1 MKYAYIGCRTTKE
14 RNARGKGI
22 KAFQIDPA
30 GEWHLL
36 QLVPDI
42 VNPSFLCASN
52 DAKNMYAVHGDGET
66 VSAFS
71 IAPDGTL
78 SALNT
83 VSVGGINPVHVVVD
97 PADRWVYV
105 ACHRTGTLTILP
117 RNEDGS
123 LGERRSTLTLSDRD
137 GAFSHP
143 HQVVLDRTGRFAIVP
158 AQGLKEGP
166 GKIVTYRID
175 REAGALL
182 PVDVCYARKN
192 AEPRHCVLHPNNRF
206 LYCVNEWDYT
216 VTLLHFDEETGGLT
230 PKQIVSTLPD
240 TWVQA
245 GWSSAIDLDEAGEF
259 LYTTDRTYNIVSKF
273 KIDPVSGRIRL
284 VGAFPTGGTQ
294 PRFMAVERSSGHVFA
309 ANECSDTICEF
320 AADAATT
327 EQAEPL
333 RTIASESPVCILFLE
348 NELGALR

>member
-1 MKYAYIGCRTTKE
+1 MEEFNMKYAYIGCRTTRE

-22 KAFQIDPA
+22 KLFQIDNA
-30 GEWHLL
+30 GEWQLA
-36 QLVPDI
+36 QLVSDV

-52 DAKNMYAVHGDGET
+52 DAKNLYVVHGDGET

-71 IAPDGTL
+71 IAPDGALT
-78 SALNT
+78 ALNT
-83 VSVGGINPVHVVVD
+83 VSVGGTNPVHVVAD
-97 PADRWVYV
+97 PSGRWVYV
-105 ACHRTGTLTILP
+105 ACHRTGTLSIFS

-123 LGERRSTLTLSDRD
+123 LGDRRSTLTLSERD

-166 GKIVTYRID
+166 GKIATYRID
-175 REAGALL
+175 RDGGTFRPA
-182 PVDVCYARKN
+182 DVFYARKN

-216 VTLLHFDEETGGLT
+216 VTLLYFDEETGKLA

-240 TWVQA
+240 TWIRS
-245 GWSSAIDLDEAGEF
+245 GWSSAIDLDKNGDF
-259 LYTTDRTYNIVSKF
+259 LYTTDRNYNSVSKF
-273 KIDPVSGRIRL
+273 EIDPSSGRIHL
-284 VGAFPTGGTQ
+284 IGTFPTGGMQ
-294 PRFMAVERSSGHVFA
+294 PRFMAVERCSGHIFA

-320 AADAATT
+320 AADAATA
-327 EQAEPL
+327 ERAEPI
-333 RTIASESPVCILFLE
+333 RTIASESPVCILFL
-348 NELGALR
+348 GK